1 MNDYNKM
8 LDFAI
13 CVLQYQSTTLDLS
26 HFNYSNEFFNL
37 N

>member
-1 MNDYNKM
+1 M

-13 CVLQYQSTTLDLS
+13 CILQYQSTTLDLS
-26 HFNYSNEFFNL
+26 HFNYSIVFFNL